1 MEKKVLATVN
11 GKAITQKDINR
22 SLLRFPQ
29 ETQEHYQTEDGKKEF
44 LEQMVNFELIYN
56 YALDSDME
64 KDPDYIEQ
72 MQLIKKDV
80 LIQTGIKNIMADIDI
95 TQEEIQKYYE
105 DNSQMFKSVETAS
118 AKHIL
123 VDTLEQMQEIKAEI
137 TNGMS
142 FEKAAQKYSKCPSAA
157 QGGSLGSFTRGKM
170 VPEFEE
176 AAFKLQV
183 GEISEPVKT
192 QFGYHLIQLD
202 EKSSEEK
209 KSLEESKQII
219 MENISHQ
226 KQNEKYISSV
236 EELKNKYDVEIK

>member
-1 MEKKVLATVN
+1 MDKKVLAKVN
-11 GKAITQKDINR
+11 GNEITQKDINR

-29 ETQEHYQTEDGKKEF
+29 ETQEHYQTEEGKKQF
-44 LEQMVNFELIYN
+44 LDQMINFELIYN
-56 YALDSDME
+56 YALDNDMQ

-72 MQLIKKDV
+72 MRLIEKDV
-80 LIQTGIKNIMADIDI
+80 LIQIGIKNIMSTIDI
-95 TQEEIQKYYE
+95 TNEEVQKYYE
-105 DNSQMFKSVETAS
+105 ENSQMFKGEESAS

-123 VDTLEQMQEIKAEI
+123 VDTLEEIQKIKAEI

-142 FEKAAQKYSKCPSAA
+142 FEEAAKTYSKCPSAP

-202 EKSSEEK
+202 EKNSEDM
-209 KSLEESKQII
+209 KSLEESKDII
-219 MENISHQ
+219 MQNISHQ

-236 EELKNKYDVEIK
+236 EELKNKYAVEIK

>member
-1 MEKKVLATVN
+1 MENKVLAIVN
-11 GKAITQKDINR
+11 GSKITEKDIKR

-29 ETQEHYQTEDGKKEF
+29 ETQEHYKTEEGKKQF
-44 LEQMVNFELIYN
+44 LEQMISFELIYN
-56 YALDSDME
+56 YALDNGME

-72 MQLIKKDV
+72 MQLIKKDI

-105 DNSQMFKSVETAS
+105 DNSQMFKSEETAS

-123 VDTLEQMQEIKAEI
+123 VDTLEQMQDIKLEI

-142 FEKAAQKYSKCPSAA
+142 FEEAAKKYSKCPSAA
-157 QGGSLGSFTRGKM
+157 QGGSLGSFTRGRM

-202 EKSSEEK
+202 EKSTEDV
-209 KSLEESKQII
+209 KSIEESRPMII
-219 MENISHQ
+219 ENISHE
-226 KQNEKYISSV
+226 KQNEKYISSIA
-236 EELKNKYDVEIK
+236 ELKNKYTIEIK